1 MNRTLVVLLAGL
13 VGLTTQGVRAQDAR
27 RADVQLKAAQ
37 HKADVQGDC
46 KGAIAIYQTV
56 VDKYAATDKGA
67 ASTAL
72 LRMAE
77 CYQLL
82 GDAQAKRIYERI
94 VRDFS
99 SERDAVAIARM
110 RLGGA
115 AGAAR
120 SSGMAARQ
128 IWTGPKV
135 DVVEA
140 VTRDGHALVFP
151 DWQTGNLALHDI
163 TTGIDRDL
171 TNTGKMPNTY
181 AGEIAITRDG
191 MKVAYGWSE
200 AGQFQLRIVDLGAAG
215 QFPTPRIV
223 VNDPDISWIKPYDW
237 SPDGR
242 SIAVD
247 VVRKDRTAEMGVV
260 SAEGGTV
267 KFLRREDWNEP
278 TRAVFSPNGQFIAF
292 ELPIAPGGS
301 QQRDVYVMTPDARR
315 ETPVVVDPHD
325 DRLVDWSPDG
335 RSLLF
340 LREGAELPGLWSV
353 AVTDGRPTGRPTL
366 IKSNLGSAVVPI
378 GLSASGTLLYGTRTA
393 ARGIHVAEVDFAT
406 GKTLGQPK
414 PLNEKSEFVDG
425 QGSWSPDGRSIAY
438 LSEGSRGA
446 SVLRIHSF
454 DSSQTRELLPRME
467 QFARPRLLPDGSLLL
482 QGRDANGRSG
492 IFLVDPK
499 SGDASFVS
507 DGAQASVSSDGR
519 FIVCRRGYAAATAFA
534 PASAIVLHD
543 LRTAEERTLVTRP
556 GLFGLALSPD
566 DRQIAFIETDTGRK
580 TSSLTVMPVTGGDA
594 RVVYTANSEHGLPN
608 FLTWTPD
615 GRRLVFAGKIDATAN
630 ESTLWSIPVSGG
642 SPTKLELTIQNVAN
656 LWNPSIHPDGRRIAF
671 SAGEEQWELWALEN
685 FLPRLPAAKK

>member
-1 MNRTLVVLLAGL
+1 MNRMHVVLLAGI
-13 VGLTTQGVRAQDAR
+13 VALTTQGLRAQDAR

-37 HKADVQGDC
+37 HKAEVEGDC

-99 SERDAVAIARM
+99 SERDAVAIART
-110 RLGGA
+110 RLGGTT
-115 AGAAR
+115 GTAR

-128 IWTGPKV
+128 IRTDPKV

-151 DWQTGNLALHDI
+151 DWQTGNLVLHDI
-163 TTGIDRDL
+163 TTGTDRDL
-171 TNTGKMPNTY
+171 TNTGKMPSTF
-181 AGEIAITRDG
+181 AEEIAITPDDT
-191 MKVAYGWSE
+191 KVAYTWSE
-200 AGQFQLRIVDLGAAG
+200 AGRFQLRTLNLDAAG
-215 QFPTPRIV
+215 QLSTPRIV

-237 SPDGR
+237 SPDGK

-247 VVRKDRTAEMGVV
+247 VVRKDGTAEIGIV
-260 SAEGGTV
+260 SAEDGNL
-267 KFLRREDWNEP
+267 KFLRRADWNEP

-292 ELPIAPGGS
+292 ELPVAPGGS
-301 QQRDVYVMTPDARR
+301 QQRDLYVMTPDASR

-325 DRLVDWSPDG
+325 DRLVGWSPDG
-335 RSLLF
+335 TSLLF
-340 LREGAELPGLWSV
+340 LREGAELPGLWSI
-353 AVTDGRPTGRPTL
+353 AVTDGRPAGRPTL

-378 GLSASGTLLYGTRTA
+378 GLSASGTLLYSSRTA
-393 ARGIHVAEVDFAT
+393 ARGIYVAEVDFAT
-406 GKTLGQPK
+406 GRTLAAPK
-414 PLNEKSEFVDG
+414 PLNEKSEFSDA
-425 QGSWSPDGRSIAY
+425 QGSWSPDGKSIAY
-438 LSEGSRGA
+438 LSERSRGA
-446 SVLRIHSF
+446 SVLRIHSLETGQMR
-454 DSSQTRELLPRME
+454 DLLPRME
-467 QFARPRLLPDGSLLL
+467 PFGRPRWVDDGSFLL
-482 QGRDANGRSG
+482 QGSDLNGRRG
-492 IFLVDPK
+492 IFRVDAK

-519 FIVCRRGYAAATAFA
+519 FIVCRRGNATAT
-534 PASAIVLHD
+534 AIVLHD
-543 LRTAEERTLVTRP
+543 LRTAEERTLLTRP
-556 GLFGLALSPD
+556 GLSGLALSPD
-566 DRQIAFIETDTGRK
+566 DRQIAFIETDTARK
-580 TSSLTVMPVTGGDA
+580 TSSLTLMPVAGGDA
-594 RVVYTANSEHGLPN
+594 RVIYTATSDSGLPN

-615 GRRLVFAGKIDATAN
+615 GRRLVFAGKINATAN
-630 ESTLWSIPVSGG
+630 ESTVWSIPVSGG
-642 SPTKLELTIQNVAN
+642 SPTKLELTIRNVAN

-685 FLPRLPAAKK
+685 FLPRVAAAKK